1 MEETRPITKK
11 ETISYAIGGFGK
23 NLAYGLV
30 STYTLYYY
38 NAVLGISAA
47 FVSVLLMA
55 ARIFDA
61 FNDPLMGVIVA
72 KTKSRYGK
80 YRPWIFT
87 GALTNAFVLFAMF
100 SVPQSVQGD
109 GLKVFVTITYFLCGI
124 TYTLSDIPYW
134 SIIPAATKAG
144 RIRENL
150 TLYART
156 FSGIGAALPMIIGMA
171 LVVWLGSLG
180 SSGSASGT
188 EPNERL
194 GFSLLAL
201 ITAVIYII
209 STIITLKNLPPE
221 QQSRMQGASSPSDP
235 TVRDLLTSL
244 IRNSHAMWI
253 AAVIILFNTSIY
265 MMTNLA
271 VYLFQYDIG
280 DYGQYTVFMSISGVT
295 QFAAMVLL
303 YPLLRK
309 KAQQPV
315 NLHLRLLRGYY
326 RVCCA
331 APAYRHQSSHA
342 VAYGPA
348 GHRHFLRE
356 RDCLRAHH
364 CFCCRRRRL
373 RRTAERTQGRKCRFF
388 SADAHGKNVLGLCR
402 ADRRHRTGFR
412 FPQRNCGDSE
422 LSLDSGP
429 AHTFHRSANGSHGS
443 GRTDL
448 CETQKLRLRCCK
460 LV

>member
-1 MEETRPITKK
+1 MEAIRPITKK

-47 FVSVLLMA
+47 FVGVLLMA

-87 GALTNAFVLFAMF
+87 GALTNALVLFAMF
-100 SVPQSVQGD
+100 SVPQSIQGD

-124 TYTLSDIPYW
+124 TYTLGDIPYW

-144 RIRENL
+144 RQREDL

-171 LVVWLGSLG
+171 LVVWLGALG
-180 SSGSASGT
+180 SSGSASDTGSG
-188 EPNERL
+188 ERL

-201 ITAVIYII
+201 IIAIIYVI
-209 STIITLKNLPPE
+209 STIITLKNLPAE
-221 QQSRMQGASSPSDP
+221 RQVVTGNAAASSDP
-235 TVRDLLTSL
+235 TVRNLLTSL
-244 IRNSHAMWI
+244 VRNSHAMWI
-253 AAVIILFNTSIY
+253 ATVIILFNTSIY

-280 DYGQYTVFMSISGVT
+280 DYSQYTVFMSISGVT
-295 QFAAMVLL
+295 QFAAMVIL

-309 KAQQPV
+309 KHS
-315 NLHLRLLRGYY
+315 NRWIFIFG
-326 RVCCA
+326 CCA
-331 APAYRHQSSHA
+331 GIIGFAILLPLIGVRSLMLWHMVLPAISISFANGIAYVLTTVFVAGAVDYGERQNGRRDESVVSSLQTLMVKMSSAFAVLIAGIGLDLVSLSETAAVQSAASI
-342 VAYGPA
+342 
-348 GHRHFLRE
+348 
-356 RDCLRAHH
+356 
-364 CFCCRRRRL
+364 
-373 RRTAERTQGRKCRFF
+373 
-388 SADAHGKNVLGLCR
+388 LGLRILFIVPPMILMALATLIFVKHKSLGCDV
-402 ADRRHRTGFR
+402 AD
-412 FPQRNCGDSE
+412 
-422 LSLDSGP
+422 
-429 AHTFHRSANGSHGS
+429 
-443 GRTDL
+443 
-448 CETQKLRLRCCK
+448 
-460 LV
+460 

>member
-1 MEETRPITKK
+1 MEETVTITQKQ
-11 ETISYAIGGFGK
+11 TISYAIGGFGK

-30 STYTLYYY
+30 ATYTLYYY

-47 FVSVLLMA
+47 FVGVLLMV

-87 GALTNAFVLFAMF
+87 GALTNALVLFAMF
-100 SVPQSVQGD
+100 SVPQSIQGG

-134 SIIPAATKAG
+134 SIIPAATRAG
-144 RIRENL
+144 RQRENL

-180 SSGSASGT
+180 SSGSAGDAVAG
-188 EPNERL
+188 ERL
-194 GFSLLAL
+194 GFSLFAL
-201 ITAVIYII
+201 ITAIIYII
-209 STIITLKNLPPE
+209 STSITLKNLPPE
-221 QQSRMQGASSPSDP
+221 QHGATEGSAVSQSDP
-235 TVRDLLTSL
+235 TVRELLTSL
-244 IRNSHAMWI
+244 VRNSHAMWI

-280 DYGQYTVFMSISGVT
+280 DYSQYTVFMSISGIT

-309 KAQQPV
+309 KYS
-315 NLHLRLLRGYY
+315 NRRIFISG
-326 RVCCA
+326 CCA
-331 APAYRHQSSHA
+331 GIIGFAVLLPLIGVRSLTLWHMILPAIGISFANGIAYVLTTVFVAGAVDYGERLNGRRDESVVSSLQTLMVKMSSAFAVFIAGIGLDLVSLSETAATQSAASI
-342 VAYGPA
+342 
-348 GHRHFLRE
+348 
-356 RDCLRAHH
+356 
-364 CFCCRRRRL
+364 
-373 RRTAERTQGRKCRFF
+373 
-388 SADAHGKNVLGLCR
+388 LGLRILFIVPPMVLMALAALIFVKHKGLGCDV
-402 ADRRHRTGFR
+402 A
-412 FPQRNCGDSE
+412 E
-422 LSLDSGP
+422 
-429 AHTFHRSANGSHGS
+429 
-443 GRTDL
+443 
-448 CETQKLRLRCCK
+448 
-460 LV
+460 

>member
-1 MEETRPITKK
+1 MEETRLITKK

-47 FVSVLLMA
+47 FVGVLLMA

-100 SVPQSVQGD
+100 SVPQSIQGD

-134 SIIPAATKAG
+134 SIIPAATRAG
-144 RIRENL
+144 REREDL

-156 FSGIGAALPMIIGMA
+156 FSGIGAALPMIVGMA
-171 LVVWLGSLG
+171 LVAWLGSG
-180 SSGSASGT
+180 
-188 EPNERL
+188 ERT

-201 ITAVIYII
+201 ITAIIYII

-221 QQSRMQGASSPSDP
+221 QHGGMGSASPSSDP
-235 TVRDLLTSL
+235 TVRDLLTAL
-244 IRNSHAMWI
+244 VRNSHAMWI

-265 MMTNLA
+265 MMPNLA

-280 DYGQYTVFMSISGVT
+280 DYSQYTVFMSISGVI
-295 QFAAMVLL
+295 QFAAMVFF

-309 KAQQPV
+309 KHS
-315 NLHLRLLRGYY
+315 NRWIFISG
-326 RVCCA
+326 CCA
-331 APAYRHQSSHA
+331 GILGFAILLPLIGIRSLTLWHMVLPAIGISFANGIAYVLTTVFVAGAVDYGEQQNGRRDESVVSSLQTLMVKMSSAFAVLIAGIGLDFVSLSETAAVQSAASI
-342 VAYGPA
+342 
-348 GHRHFLRE
+348 
-356 RDCLRAHH
+356 
-364 CFCCRRRRL
+364 
-373 RRTAERTQGRKCRFF
+373 
-388 SADAHGKNVLGLCR
+388 LGLR
-402 ADRRHRTGFR
+402 ILFIVPPMVLMALAALIFVKHKSLGSDVAD
-412 FPQRNCGDSE
+412 
-422 LSLDSGP
+422 
-429 AHTFHRSANGSHGS
+429 
-443 GRTDL
+443 
-448 CETQKLRLRCCK
+448 
-460 LV
+460 

>member
-87 GALTNAFVLFAMF
+87 G
-100 SVPQSVQGD
+100 
-109 GLKVFVTITYFLCGI
+109 
-124 TYTLSDIPYW
+124 
-134 SIIPAATKAG
+134 
-144 RIRENL
+144 
-150 TLYART
+150 
-156 FSGIGAALPMIIGMA
+156 ALPMIIGMA

-443 GRTDL
+443 GRTDF

>member
-47 FVSVLLMA
+47 FVGVLLMA

-87 GALTNAFVLFAMF
+87 G
-100 SVPQSVQGD
+100 
-109 GLKVFVTITYFLCGI
+109 
-124 TYTLSDIPYW
+124 
-134 SIIPAATKAG
+134 
-144 RIRENL
+144 
-150 TLYART
+150 
-156 FSGIGAALPMIIGMA
+156 ALPMIIGMA

-209 STIITLKNLPPE
+209 STIITLKYLPPE

-331 APAYRHQSSHA
+331 TPAYRHQSSHA

-443 GRTDL
+443 GRTDF

>member
-1 MEETRPITKK
+1 MDETRSITKK

-47 FVSVLLMA
+47 FVGVLLMA

-80 YRPWIFT
+80 YKPWIFT
-87 GALTNAFVLFAMF
+87 GALTNALVLFAMF
-100 SVPQSVQGD
+100 SVPHSIQGD

-134 SIIPAATKAG
+134 SIIPAATHAG
-144 RIRENL
+144 RQRENL

-180 SSGSASGT
+180 SSSSVGDTASS
-188 EPNERL
+188 ERL

-201 ITAVIYII
+201 MIAIIYVI
-209 STIITLKNLPPE
+209 STIITVKNLPPE
-221 QQSRMQGASSPSDP
+221 RKRGMESAGLASDP
-235 TVRDLLTSL
+235 TVRDLLSSL
-244 IRNSHAMWI
+244 VRNSHAMWI
-253 AAVIILFNTSIY
+253 AAVIILFNTAIY

-295 QFAAMVLL
+295 QFAAMVIL

-309 KAQQPV
+309 KHSNRWIFISGCCVGIIGFAVLLPLIGIRSLTLWHMILPAIGISFANGIAYVLTTVFVAGAVDYGEQQNGRRDESVVSSLQTLMVKMSSAFAVLIAGIGLDFVSLSEAATAQ
-315 NLHLRLLRGYY
+315 R
-326 RVCCA
+326 A
-331 APAYRHQSSHA
+331 ASI
-342 VAYGPA
+342 
-348 GHRHFLRE
+348 
-356 RDCLRAHH
+356 
-364 CFCCRRRRL
+364 
-373 RRTAERTQGRKCRFF
+373 
-388 SADAHGKNVLGLCR
+388 LGLR
-402 ADRRHRTGFR
+402 MLFIIPPMILMALAALIFVKHKSLGQDIAD
-412 FPQRNCGDSE
+412 
-422 LSLDSGP
+422 
-429 AHTFHRSANGSHGS
+429 
-443 GRTDL
+443 
-448 CETQKLRLRCCK
+448 
-460 LV
+460 

>member
-1 MEETRPITKK
+1 
-11 ETISYAIGGFGK
+11 
-23 NLAYGLV
+23 
-30 STYTLYYY
+30 
-38 NAVLGISAA
+38 
-47 FVSVLLMA
+47 MA

-87 GALTNAFVLFAMF
+87 G
-100 SVPQSVQGD
+100 
-109 GLKVFVTITYFLCGI
+109 
-124 TYTLSDIPYW
+124 
-134 SIIPAATKAG
+134 
-144 RIRENL
+144 
-150 TLYART
+150 
-156 FSGIGAALPMIIGMA
+156 ALPMIIGMA

-331 APAYRHQSSHA
+331 TPAYRHQSSHA

>member
-1 MEETRPITKK
+1 MKETRPITKK

-47 FVSVLLMA
+47 FVGVLLMA

-61 FNDPLMGVIVA
+61 LNDPLMGVIVA

-109 GLKVFVTITYFLCGI
+109 GLKVFVTVTYFLCGI

-144 RIRENL
+144 RMREDL

-180 SSGSASGT
+180 SSGSDGT
-188 EPNERL
+188 APDERL

-221 QQSRMQGASSPSDP
+221 QHGRVESEASPSDP
-235 TVRDLLTSL
+235 TVRDLLASL

-295 QFAAMVLL
+295 QFIAMVIL
-303 YPLLRK
+303 YPVLRK
-309 KAQQPV
+309 KHSNRWIFIA
-315 NLHLRLLRGYY
+315 G
-326 RVCCA
+326 CCA
-331 APAYRHQSSHA
+331 GIIGFAVLLPLIGVKALALWHMILPAIGISLANGIAYVLTTVFVAGAVDYGEQQNGRRDESVVSYQQTLMVKMSSAFAVLIAGIGLDFVSLTETAAVQSSA
-342 VAYGPA
+342 
-348 GHRHFLRE
+348 
-356 RDCLRAHH
+356 
-364 CFCCRRRRL
+364 
-373 RRTAERTQGRKCRFF
+373 
-388 SADAHGKNVLGLCR
+388 SILGLR
-402 ADRRHRTGFR
+402 ILFIVPPMVLMAIAALIFVKHK
-412 FPQRNCGDSE
+412 
-422 LSLDSGP
+422 SLGCDV
-429 AHTFHRSANGSHGS
+429 
-443 GRTDL
+443 
-448 CETQKLRLRCCK
+448 E
-460 LV
+460 

>member
-1 MEETRPITKK
+1 MEETRLITKK

-30 STYTLYYY
+30 ATYTLYYY

-47 FVSVLLMA
+47 FVGVLLMA

-100 SVPQSVQGD
+100 SVPQPIQGD

-134 SIIPAATKAG
+134 SIIPAATRAG
-144 RIRENL
+144 RERENL

-180 SSGSASGT
+180 RFGAISG
-188 EPNERL
+188 ERL

-201 ITAVIYII
+201 ITAIIYII
-209 STIITLKNLPPE
+209 STIITLKNLPAE
-221 QQSRMQGASSPSDP
+221 CHEELAGDYASPDP
-235 TVRDLLTSL
+235 TVGELLTSL
-244 IRNSHAMWI
+244 VRNSHAMWI

-265 MMTNLA
+265 MMMNLA
-271 VYLFQYDIG
+271 VYLFRYDIG
-280 DYGQYTVFMSISGVT
+280 DYSQYTVFMSISGVT
-295 QFAAMVLL
+295 QFAAMVAF

-309 KAQQPV
+309 KHS
-315 NLHLRLLRGYY
+315 NRWIFIFG
-326 RVCCA
+326 CCA
-331 APAYRHQSSHA
+331 GIIGFAVLLPLIGVRSLTLWHMILPAIGISFANGIAYVLTTVFVAGAVDYGEQLNGRRDESVVSSLQTLMVKMSSAFAVLIAGIGLDFISLSEATAAQSAASI
-342 VAYGPA
+342 
-348 GHRHFLRE
+348 
-356 RDCLRAHH
+356 
-364 CFCCRRRRL
+364 
-373 RRTAERTQGRKCRFF
+373 
-388 SADAHGKNVLGLCR
+388 LGLR
-402 ADRRHRTGFR
+402 ILFIVPPMVLMALAVLIFVKHK
-412 FPQRNCGDSE
+412 
-422 LSLDSGP
+422 SLGCDL
-429 AHTFHRSANGSHGS
+429 
-443 GRTDL
+443 TD
-448 CETQKLRLRCCK
+448 
-460 LV
+460 

>member
-47 FVSVLLMA
+47 FVGVLLMA

-87 GALTNAFVLFAMF
+87 G
-100 SVPQSVQGD
+100 
-109 GLKVFVTITYFLCGI
+109 
-124 TYTLSDIPYW
+124 
-134 SIIPAATKAG
+134 
-144 RIRENL
+144 
-150 TLYART
+150 
-156 FSGIGAALPMIIGMA
+156 ALPMIIGMA

-331 APAYRHQSSHA
+331 TPAYRHQSSHA

-443 GRTDL
+443 GRTDF

>member
-1 MEETRPITKK
+1 MEATCPITKK
-11 ETISYAIGGFGK
+11 ETISYSIGGFGK

-47 FVSVLLMA
+47 FVGVLLMA

-72 KTKSRYGK
+72 KTKSRFGK

-87 GALTNAFVLFAMF
+87 GAMTNALVLFAMF
-100 SVPQSVQGD
+100 SVPQSIQGS

-144 RIRENL
+144 RQRENL

-171 LVVWLGSLG
+171 LVAWLGSLG
-180 SSGSASGT
+180 SSGATGDT
-188 EPNERL
+188 GYNERL
-194 GFSLLAL
+194 GFSLFAL
-201 ITAVIYII
+201 MTAIIYII
-209 STIITLKNLPPE
+209 STIITLKNLPAE
-221 QQSRMQGASSPSDP
+221 RQALAESADASSDP
-235 TVRDLLTSL
+235 TVRDLLTAL
-244 IRNSHAMWI
+244 VRNSHAMWI

-280 DYGQYTVFMSISGVT
+280 DYSQYTVFMSISGVT
-295 QFAAMVLL
+295 QFAAMVVF

-309 KAQQPV
+309 NHSNRWIFLA
-315 NLHLRLLRGYY
+315 G
-326 RVCCA
+326 CCA
-331 APAYRHQSSHA
+331 GILGFAVLLPLIGVRSLTLWHMVIPAIGISFANGIAYVLTTVFVAGAVDYGERLNGRRDESVVSSLQTLMVKMSSAFAVLIAGIGLDLISLNKTAAAQSAASI
-342 VAYGPA
+342 
-348 GHRHFLRE
+348 
-356 RDCLRAHH
+356 
-364 CFCCRRRRL
+364 
-373 RRTAERTQGRKCRFF
+373 
-388 SADAHGKNVLGLCR
+388 LGLR
-402 ADRRHRTGFR
+402 VFFIVPPMILMALAALIFVKHK
-412 FPQRNCGDSE
+412 
-422 LSLDSGP
+422 SLGCDI
-429 AHTFHRSANGSHGS
+429 
-443 GRTDL
+443 TD
-448 CETQKLRLRCCK
+448 
-460 LV
+460 